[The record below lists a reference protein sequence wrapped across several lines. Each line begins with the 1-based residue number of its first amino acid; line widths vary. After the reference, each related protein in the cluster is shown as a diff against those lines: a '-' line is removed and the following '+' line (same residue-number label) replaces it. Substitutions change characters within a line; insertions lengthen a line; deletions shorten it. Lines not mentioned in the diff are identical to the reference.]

1 MEVCLIRHDPRA
13 HIIKEEPSTHP
24 NGYLFEVCGK
34 FSSHV
39 RKKVSFLHTPV
50 TKECE
55 EKKANVKKV
64 RTTSRIKKNVLSC
77 H

>member
-1 MEVCLIRHDPRA
+1 MRE
-13 HIIKEEPSTHP
+13 
-24 NGYLFEVCGK
+24 
-34 FSSHV
+34 
-39 RKKVSFLHTPV
+39 KVSFLHTPV